1 MEQGDANAL
10 LAFTDLANRYPDD
23 PLVVLHVHR
32 LAQGQSGAL
41 IVLDEK

>member
-1 MEQGDANAL
+1 METGDENAL

-32 LAQGQSGAL
+32 LAQGQTGTL
-41 IVLDEK
+41 IVLYEK